1 MLIACGRT
9 IGGFIIL
16 PSSSKPPRNAGVI
29 VRKATR
35 ADANAV
41 VDLIIGLA
49 QFERLEP
56 PDPKAKERLA
66 KDIFDKK
73 LARVIVASIGG
84 KLAGY
89 ALYFYTY
96 SSFLAR
102 PTLYLEDIFVN
113 EQNRRGGV
121 GNALFMRCV
130 LEAAR
135 NGCGRME
142 WQVLTWNRK
151 AMRFYEKLGAKRID
165 DLRLYRLNRD
175 SIRAL
180 AGNPSKKRQLEQN

>member
-1 MLIACGRT
+1 
-9 IGGFIIL
+9 
-16 PSSSKPPRNAGVI
+16 
-29 VRKATR
+29 
-35 ADANAV
+35 

-180 AGNPSKKRQLEQN
+180 GGQPSKKQR

>member
-1 MLIACGRT
+1 M
-9 IGGFIIL
+9 

-102 PTLYLEDIFVN
+102 PTLYLEDI
-113 EQNRRGGV
+113 
-121 GNALFMRCV
+121 
-130 LEAAR
+130 
-135 NGCGRME
+135 
-142 WQVLTWNRK
+142 
-151 AMRFYEKLGAKRID
+151 D

-180 AGNPSKKRQLEQN
+180 GGQPSKKQR